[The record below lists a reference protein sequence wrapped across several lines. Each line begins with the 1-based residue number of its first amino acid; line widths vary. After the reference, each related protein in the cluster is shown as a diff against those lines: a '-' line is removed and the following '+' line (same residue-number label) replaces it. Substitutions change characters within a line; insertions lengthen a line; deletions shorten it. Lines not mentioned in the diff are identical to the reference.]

1 MEFNPVFL
9 GDPYTS
15 AKQEELS
22 RLQQENKEL
31 RAKVKDLSMARK
43 AQPPRVQDTRR
54 TGPTYR
60 NADVCKKFNE
70 SKDGCQATAC
80 PRVHKCSKLLK
91 PNFWCW
97 NRDHG
102 ESEHV

>member
-1 MEFNPVFL
+1 MFL

-15 AKQEELS
+15 AKQEELA
-22 RLQQENKEL
+22 RLQQENRDL
-31 RAKVKDLSMARK
+31 RAKVKDLSMTRMV
-43 AQPPRVQDTRR
+43 QPPRAQDTRR
-54 TGPTYR
+54 SFPAYR
-60 NADVCKKFNE
+60 NSDVCKKFNE

-80 PRVHKCSKLLK
+80 PHVHKCSKLLK